1 MRQGATMKENLLQIR
16 AELLKTLGQPT
27 RLRILEF
34 LKDSERCVCE
44 IMPAIDE
51 QQSNTSRHLSIM
63 KQAGLLVCRQQGK
76 SIYYRVKDRRIF
88 SLLKLLDEIIKQQID
103 EKARV
108 AAHLK

>member
-1 MRQGATMKENLLQIR
+1 MKENLLQLR
-16 AELLKTLGQPT
+16 AEMLKTLGQSA

-34 LKDSERCVCE
+34 LKNAEKCVCE
-44 IMPAIDE
+44 IMPAIEE

-76 SIYYRVKDRRIF
+76 SVYYRVKDQRIF

-103 EKARV
+103 EKAKM
-108 AAHLK
+108 AALLR

>member
-1 MRQGATMKENLLQIR
+1 MKENLLQLR

-34 LKDSERCVCE
+34 LKDAEKCVCE
-44 IMPAIDE
+44 IMPAIEE

-76 SIYYRVKDRRIF
+76 SVFYRVKNRRIF
-88 SLLKLLDEIIKQQID
+88 SLLKILDEVIKQQII
-103 EKARV
+103 EKSKV
-108 AAHLK
+108 ATLLR